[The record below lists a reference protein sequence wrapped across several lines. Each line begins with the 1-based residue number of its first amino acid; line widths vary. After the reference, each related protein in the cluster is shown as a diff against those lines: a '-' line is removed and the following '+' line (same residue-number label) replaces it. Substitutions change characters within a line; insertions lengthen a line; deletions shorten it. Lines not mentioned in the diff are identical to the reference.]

1 MSRYLVGTLR
11 LSISQNGLNYLPF
24 KSLLSKAPFL
34 AGWGGGIF
42 IFQLFVQAAHNPCLD
57 FFLTLSSHQIMTR
70 RLLNQTASLH
80 LHSHHYKPGYYQLLP
95 GTTGVS

>member
-1 MSRYLVGTLR
+1 MSRYFVGTLR
-11 LSISQNGLNYLPF
+11 LSISLNGLNYLPL
-24 KSLLSKAPFL
+24 KNLLSKAPFL
-34 AGWGGGIF
+34 WGGRGIF

-57 FFLTLSSHQIMTR
+57 FFFTLSSHQIMTR
-70 RLLNQTASLH
+70 RLLNQTTSLH